1 MSGPIRQAAWRLIL
15 PEIRKIVREEIADQL
30 GGFRGEVQG
39 EFKSFQGEFKGIQG
53 EFKAVHSEIRRLDE
67 KTDGLDEKIESVR
80 SQLTERIDSTRS
92 VLSEKIESVRNELGT
107 KIDGLE
113 KRMDLVQQV
122 AVLQHKVS
130 ELEGKLHKAS

>member
-39 EFKSFQGEFKGIQG
+39 EFKAIQG

-67 KTDGLDEKIESVR
+67 KTDDLDEKIESVR
-80 SQLTERIDSTRS
+80 SQLTEKIDITRNA
-92 VLSEKIESVRNELGT
+92 LSEKIESLRNELGT

-122 AVLQHKVS
+122 AVLQSKVS
-130 ELEGKLHKAS
+130 DLEEKLHKAS

>member
-39 EFKSFQGEFKGIQG
+39 EFKSFQGEFKAVQG
-53 EFKAVHSEIRRLDE
+53 EFKAVHSEIRRIDE
-67 KTDGLDEKIESVR
+67 KIDSVDTKIDSVKDQLQEKIESVR
-80 SQLTERIDSTRS
+80 S
-92 VLSEKIESVRNELGT
+92 ELGA

-122 AVLQHKVS
+122 AVLQSKVS
-130 ELEGKLHKAS
+130 DLEEKLHKAS

>member
-39 EFKSFQGEFKGIQG
+39 EFK
-53 EFKAVHSEIRRLDE
+53 AVHSEIRRLDE
-67 KTDGLDEKIESVR
+67 KIESTDAKIDSVKDQLQDKIESVG
-80 SQLTERIDSTRS
+80 S
-92 VLSEKIESVRNELGT
+92 ELGA

-122 AVLQHKVS
+122 AVLQSKVS
-130 ELEGKLHKAS
+130 DLEAKLHKAT

>member
-30 GGFRGEVQG
+30 GSFRGEVQG
-39 EFKSFQGEFKGIQG
+39 EFKSVQGEFKAIQG

-67 KTDGLDEKIESVR
+67 KIESTDAKIDSVKDQLQEKIESVR
-80 SQLTERIDSTRS
+80 T
-92 VLSEKIESVRNELGT
+92 ELGA
-107 KIDGLE
+107 KIDGLD

-122 AVLQHKVS
+122 AVLQSKVS
-130 ELEGKLHKAS
+130 ELEEKLQKSR